1 MKKSNF
7 KKTVIIVLAAASAIM
22 SLSIGC
28 GKVKGPC
35 EACGETKPLYK
46 LTMTANFL
54 GVSNTESSKL
64 CKTCADLAIE
74 ALEEEGD
81 SLGVIT
87 SYTCEE
93 MTK

>member
-1 MKKSNF
+1 MKKSTF
-7 KKTVIIVLAAASAIM
+7 KRTVTIILAAAAAM
-22 SLSIGC
+22 SLCIGC

-46 LTMTANFL
+46 LKITASLL
-54 GVSNTESSKL
+54 GFSNNETSKL
-64 CKTCADLAIE
+64 CKTCADIAIE
-74 ALEEEGD
+74 ALEEEGNA
-81 SLGVIT
+81 LGVDI